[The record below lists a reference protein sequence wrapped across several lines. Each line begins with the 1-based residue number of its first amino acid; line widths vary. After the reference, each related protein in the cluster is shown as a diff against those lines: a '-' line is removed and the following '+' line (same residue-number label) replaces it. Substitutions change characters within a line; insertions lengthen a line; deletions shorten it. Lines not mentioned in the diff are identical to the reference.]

1 MQKSTMNNEELD
13 LLAKKIADRIQENSR
28 QVKPILIRR
37 KDISIMLGNA
47 ERSTSTNSIINDPTF
62 PPSIELS
69 DGGVQRWRYS
79 DVKEWIYNHFERIS
93 KLTMQAHRLTS

>member
-1 MQKSTMNNEELD
+1 MNEAELD
-13 LLAKKIADRIQENSR
+13 FLAQKIVEKISQNSR
-28 QVKPILIRR
+28 QVKPVLIRR

-79 DVKEWIYNHFERIS
+79 DVKEWIDNHFERIS

>member
-1 MQKSTMNNEELD
+1 MNEAELD
-13 LLAKKIADRIQENSR
+13 FLAQKIAEKISQNSR
-28 QVKPILIRR
+28 QVKPVLIRR

-69 DGGVQRWRYS
+69 EGGVQRWRYS
-79 DVKEWIYNHFERIS
+79 DVKEWIDNHFERIS